1 MRARLIGAA
10 LAVLLGAAGC
20 GVPERPAPTDPEP
33 AAATPVPV
41 SVVRHGTEIVLA
53 GEVADPAARR
63 ALLDAVI
70 TSSEDITVVDTVG
83 VSPAASA
90 PDFTAA
96 APVFEA
102 AAGITDFTLHA
113 RGDDVVTLGG
123 TVTKPDEAAIVV
135 AAGEDAWP
143 RVRIVDEFIVGS

>member
-20 GVPERPAPTDPEP
+20 GMPERPAPTGPEP

-83 VSPAASA
+83 VSLMASA

-102 AAGITDFTLHA
+102 AAGIADFTLHA
-113 RGDDVVTLGG
+113 GDDVVTLGG

-143 RVRIVDEFIVGS
+143 RARIVDEFVVGS